1 MATEAFIRKLV
12 DPSGNVILPAT
23 RSTGVYFDDNSVLQ
37 DYVSGNGIVKKATG
51 DKNGKDITT
60 YISGLSVSGRTI
72 TYTMGS
78 GSTGTITTQDTT
90 YSVASDDTDGLMS
103 SEDKAKLDGI
113 ASGANNY
120 THPSFTAKSSGL
132 YKITV
137 NNQGHVSA
145 TANVAKS
152 DIVALGIPGQ
162 DTTYNTFK
170 AATSSA
176 AGGTGL
182 VPAPAAGAQNKYL
195 RGDGTWQTP
204 PDTTYS
210 VATDAANGL
219 MSASDKAKLDGI
231 ASGANNYSH
240 PTYTTR
246 TSGLYKITVDGT
258 GHVSGATAVSK
269 NDITALGIPSTNTT
283 YSNATTSVDGLMSS
297 EDKTKLNG
305 IASGANNYTHPAYTP
320 ISDPTKVVTVDSTGH
335 VTGVIS
341 IDRDYL
347 STYIDYDFITGVI
360 GDVSSG
366 ISVYSGWGGSVSDLP
381 TTYTT

>member
-60 YISGLSVSGRTI
+60 YISGLSVAGRTI

-90 YSVASDDTDGLMS
+90 YSAATDSAAGLMSAADKEKLDGIATGANKYTHPSFTSRNAGLYKITVNGEGHVTAATAVAKTDITGLGIPAQDTTYSIASDDTDGLMS

-137 NNQGHVSA
+137 
-145 TANVAKS
+145 
-152 DIVALGIPGQ
+152 
-162 DTTYNTFK
+162 
-170 AATSSA
+170 
-176 AGGTGL
+176 
-182 VPAPAAGAQNKYL
+182 
-195 RGDGTWQTP
+195 
-204 PDTTYS
+204 
-210 VATDAANGL
+210 
-219 MSASDKAKLDGI
+219 
-231 ASGANNYSH
+231 
-240 PTYTTR
+240 
-246 TSGLYKITVDGT
+246 DGT

-283 YSNATTSVDGLMSS
+283 YSNATTSADGLMSS

-305 IASGANNYTHPAYTP
+305 IASGANNYTHPTYTP